1 MPNTEIQFLE
11 GPHSR
16 WKEFRFVLKVMVDF
30 FRGLRA
36 LHFTGPAVTVF
47 GSARLGETT
56 PEYQATSNLSGKLA
70 LLGFTILTGG
80 GPGLMEAA
88 NRGAKAVGGRSVG
101 CNIVLPKEQ
110 SHNAYLD
117 KWVNIRYFFVRKT
130 LLVKYSYA
138 FVVMPGGFG
147 TLDELFEAATLIQTG
162 KIFDFPVVIFDT
174 QYHQHL
180 QEHFQNMLTRG
191 VITAKEME
199 FILFTDDADEAVKF
213 IEERSILKFELRK
226 YQPQRWLFEGR

>member
-1 MPNTEIQFLE
+1 MPNSEIQFLE

-16 WKEFRFVLKVMVDF
+16 WQEFRFILKVLVDF
-30 FRGLRA
+30 IRGLRA

-47 GSARLGETT
+47 GSARLGEDTS
-56 PEYQATSNLSGKLA
+56 EYQATSTLSGKVA

-110 SHNAYLD
+110 SHNPYLD
-117 KWVNIRYFFVRKT
+117 KWVNIRYFFVRKI

-138 FVVMPGGFG
+138 FIVMPGGFG

-162 KIFDFPVVIFDT
+162 KIKNFPIVIFDT
-174 QYHQHL
+174 KYHHEL
-180 QEHFQNMLTRG
+180 QEHFTAMINRG
-191 VITAKEME
+191 VITAPEME
-199 FILFTDDADEAVKF
+199 FILFTDNADEAVTF
-213 IEERSILKFELRK
+213 IEEHSIIKFDLRK
-226 YQPQRWLFEGR
+226 YRPQRWLFEGR